1 MKLLLKFSLLF
12 VLVFGAGMFVVG
24 KLCYSFLQQSARD
37 QVIQQAQLMM
47 EAATAMRS
55 YTTKQIKPLVGAPKP
70 GDAFVPQTVPAYAA
84 TESFNYLRAKYPAY
98 TYKEAT
104 LNPTNL
110 RDRAVDWEAD
120 IVNVFRNDLKVKD
133 FTGERDMPTGRSL
146 YFARPISVGEPCLEC
161 HSTVDAA
168 PSAMVKLYGTSNGYG
183 WKRDEIVAAQIVSV
197 PMSVPLQMADTA
209 FTRLMTS
216 IGAIALLTL
225 VLLNLVLVFTVIRPV
240 SRFAANADEI
250 SKGNLHVP
258 ELPVS
263 GNDEIAV
270 LAESFNRMHRSL
282 IRAMKMLE
290 R

>member
-168 PSAMVKLYGTSNGYG
+168 PPAMVKLYGTSNGYG

-270 LAESFNRMHRSL
+270 
-282 IRAMKMLE
+282 
-290 R
+290 